1 MVGAETG
8 KNFQNKINRRKFLS
22 FSYKL
27 ALIAAGASLKESGL
41 SLSKERPPNQEGLR
55 KSRVFISVYP
65 QDTLEEISQRWSILG
80 ATTASI
86 KKMNGLRGN
95 SLNKVSR
102 LVIPLIL
109 PKEKDLSES
118 PKLYQSQAGNL
129 GLDFLKL
136 FKKTPQISLPI
147 EPPEIIP
154 QPISFSSS
162 ENDHR
167 VDWRT
172 LSAEALK
179 IKYDTEA
186 IVPPQENSQYHQ
198 ELAFG
203 AQRLSEY
210 HRLRFGALVGQGGR
224 AQETLSSLK
233 INDVYFSLGIILSQL
248 KNWGLYREECGQ
260 DPIFA
265 I

>member
-1 MVGAETG
+1 MANIETA
-8 KNFQNKINRRKFLS
+8 KNFQNKISRRKFLS

-41 SLSKERPPNQEGLR
+41 SPLKEKLPPQEDSR
-55 KSRVFISVYP
+55 KSRVFVSVYP

-80 ATTASI
+80 ATTTSI
-86 KKMNGLRGN
+86 KKMNDLRGN
-95 SLNKVSR
+95 SLDKVSR

-109 PKEKDLSES
+109 PEERDLSKT

-129 GLDFLKL
+129 GLGFLRL

-167 VDWRT
+167 LDWRT
-172 LSAEALK
+172 LSVEALK

-186 IVPPQENSQYHQ
+186 IVPPQESNQYHQ

-224 AQETLSSLK
+224 AQETLSYLK
-233 INDVYFSLGIILSQL
+233 INDVCFSLGIVLKQL
-248 KNWGLYREECGQ
+248 KSWGLYREECGQ